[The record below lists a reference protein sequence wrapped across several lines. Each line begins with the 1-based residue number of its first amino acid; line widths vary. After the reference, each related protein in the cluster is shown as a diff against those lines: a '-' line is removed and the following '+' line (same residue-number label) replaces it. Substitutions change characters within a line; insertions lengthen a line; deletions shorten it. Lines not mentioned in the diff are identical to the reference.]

1 MLNSSSYVFSMYN
14 TTFVQRFLLHSLTLH
29 FLVIVVKYTKYQE
42 VPEDEFSSWLSLLFE
57 EHGLELLTTKQTEDI
72 RQQFCICLVSS
83 ARNFEF
89 LSFRA

>member
-1 MLNSSSYVFSMYN
+1 MYN
-14 TTFVQRFLLHSLTLH
+14 TTFVKRFLFHSLTLH
-29 FLVIVVKYTKYQE
+29 FLVIVVKYAKYQE

-57 EHGLELLTTKQTEDI
+57 EHGLERLTTKQTEDI

-89 LSFRA
+89 LSFGA